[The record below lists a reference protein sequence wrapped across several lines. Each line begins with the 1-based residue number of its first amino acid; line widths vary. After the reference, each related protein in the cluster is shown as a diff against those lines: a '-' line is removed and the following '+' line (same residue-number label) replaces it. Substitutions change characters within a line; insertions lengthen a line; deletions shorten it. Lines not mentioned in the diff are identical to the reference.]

1 MAGCNNLPNQLAST
15 NANCGS
21 VACNVNGACQS
32 CTDNTKT
39 GPLCGIGSP
48 AAVPMQDTFSV
59 DFCDSANQKL
69 LVKETAWSAVTGAKF
84 DKWTENL

>member
-1 MAGCNNLPNQLAST
+1 MKGCNNLPNQLVTST
-15 NANCGS
+15 NSNCGS
-21 VACNVNGACQS
+21 VACNENGACAS
-32 CTDNTKT
+32 CPDGKS

-48 AAVPMQDTFSV
+48 AAVAMQDTFSV

-69 LVKETAWSAVTGAKF
+69 LVKETAWNTVTGAKF